1 MQQINKYCS
10 QLGGGGEMTLKTI
23 PCFLICEVTF
33 RVSSQKYI
41 FGKAESL
48 TQNVVRLQHLMK
60 L

>member
-23 PCFLICEVTF
+23 PCFLTCEVTF

-41 FGKAESL
+41 FGKAES
-48 TQNVVRLQHLMK
+48 
-60 L
+60 